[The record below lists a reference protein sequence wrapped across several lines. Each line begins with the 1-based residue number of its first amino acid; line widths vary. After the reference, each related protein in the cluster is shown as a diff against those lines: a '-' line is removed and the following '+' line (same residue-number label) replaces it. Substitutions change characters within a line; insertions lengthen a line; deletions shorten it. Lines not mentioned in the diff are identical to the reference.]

1 MRKMNLSW
9 RFFVVVIF
17 LAGFFVSSL
26 LGTSSSMTFVWP
38 GYLVLGL
45 AGALSIGMLFNKV
58 SYSLSRA
65 TAVGVFAVVG
75 YFIIRAADSPINY
88 FAREDATLLIAAF
101 LCYVLFLSLF
111 TSASSRNVLILT
123 LAAVV
128 LANLGMALYQSL
140 FNSSAWLLPGYERT
154 DPDRVSGLFN
164 HPDHFAA
171 FIGSLASLWFAVA
184 VYGRGLK
191 RTRLSYLV
199 LGVISFAVVTFAG
212 SGQAVVSL
220 FSGLA
225 ILGLM
230 MVLIA
235 WKKTQPSFRRRFIIG
250 AGCFLLIGTIV
261 VFAANGPIKRQI
273 TRSLLTKS
281 ESVSLPLLWK
291 SAVSQMAEAPVLGT
305 GSRTSY
311 FYSRL
316 FRSESLDPSV
326 NDQEFAHNEYLQV
339 AADYGLVGFLI
350 FMGFIALHVSSGFRF
365 AKSYFS
371 FGGVLPKSDHLAYV
385 VGALAVLAGM
395 GVASCFD
402 FVMHLPVFALTAS
415 ILMAVLAVPD
425 PMASA
430 LEKRDMPTLP
440 GGSVLF
446 AHRSLACGCGVAFLI
461 FGVSFARS
469 EYHYEMAR
477 IAFEADRQNFKQFTH
492 LHKARELDPL
502 NPFAY
507 ILSGHAQVATITSH
521 MASPERKQ
529 ILEKADQYFSRARD
543 LYPQDIFTAVGHV
556 AVLDELGQKDRA
568 LQRLTDAR
576 DWAPLYGNLMLA
588 EAEHYLRNGEVNAAQ
603 VAYASAMNAKAFRDA
618 DAARVG
624 LETISEWRLIAARRG
639 IEVPEPPTYL
649 ANKSGI
655 DGQRTIEPATVGER
669 TVAGEDGKLLSIPD
683 PE

>member
-1 MRKMNLSW
+1 MQKLNLSW

-17 LAGFFVSSL
+17 LAGFLVSSI

-45 AGALSIGMLFNKV
+45 ASVLSIGMLFKKV
-58 SYSLSRA
+58 SYTLSRA

-75 YFIIRAADSPINY
+75 YFIIRAADSPISY

-111 TSASSRNVLILT
+111 TSANSRNILILT
-123 LAAVV
+123 LASVV

-140 FNSSAWLLPGYERT
+140 FNSTAWLLPGYERT
-154 DPDRVSGLFN
+154 EPDRVSGLFN

-171 FIGSLASLWFAVA
+171 FIGSLAPLWFAISLYSRGRKRFRLGFLALGLVSFLVVA
-184 VYGRGLK
+184 
-191 RTRLSYLV
+191 
-199 LGVISFAVVTFAG
+199 FAG
-212 SGQAVVSL
+212 SGQAGVSL
-220 FSGLA
+220 FAGLV
-225 ILGLM
+225 ILGSM
-230 MVLIA
+230 MTLIA
-235 WKKTQPSFRRRFIIG
+235 WKKTRPTFRRRFFI
-250 AGCFLLIGTIV
+250 AVGCFLLIGTV
-261 VFAANGPIKRQI
+261 VAVAANGPIKRQLS
-273 TRSLLTKS
+273 RNLLTKS
-281 ESVSLPLLWK
+281 ESVSLPLLWD
-291 SAVSQMAEAPVLGT
+291 SALSQMAEAPILGT

-316 FRSESLDPSV
+316 FRSESLDPTV
-326 NDQEFAHNEYLQV
+326 NEQEFAHNEFLQV
-339 AADYGLVGFLI
+339 AADYGVMGFLI
-350 FMGFIALHVSSGFRF
+350 LMGFAGLHIASGFRF

-371 FGGVLPKSDHLAYV
+371 FGGLFPKSDHLAYV
-385 VGALAVLAGM
+385 VGGLAVLAGM

-415 ILMAVLAVPD
+415 VLMAILAVPD
-425 PMASA
+425 PMAAA
-430 LEKRDMPTLP
+430 LEKSDMPTLP

-446 AHRSLACGCGVAFLI
+446 AHRSLACGCGIAFLI
-461 FGVSFARS
+461 FGISFARS

-477 IAFEADRQNFKQFTH
+477 ISFEADRQNFRQFTH
-492 LHKARELDPL
+492 LQKARELDPL

-507 ILSGHAQVATITSH
+507 ILSGHAQVATITSN

-568 LQRLTDAR
+568 HQRLADAR
-576 DWAPLYGNLMLA
+576 EWAPLYGNLMLA

-603 VAYASAMNAKAFRDA
+603 IAYASAMEAKAFRDVE
-618 DAARVG
+618 AARSG

-639 IEVPEPPTYL
+639 IDVPEPPEIL
-649 ANKSGI
+649 ASKSGT
-655 DGQRTIEPATVGER
+655 DGERTIEPATIGSR
-669 TVAGEDGKLLSIPD
+669 NVAGEEGKLLSIPG